1 MKTKELMALRY
12 DDDDT
17 GLFQSAL
24 HKIKPFANVEGNIP
38 LELIEKYIGMV
49 HRKYAI
55 QIDYITP
62 IYVPD
67 EKNLYSATI
76 RNTSTNVYYDV
87 VFETT
92 LYALYAKIAILFW
105 SLTNPKKEFPLA
117 DWEGQKIKR
126 ANYIKE
132 RRLKK

>member
-1 MKTKELMALRY
+1 MKTKELMAIRY
-12 DDDDT
+12 NDDT
-17 GLFQSAL
+17 ELFQSAL
-24 HKIKPFANVEGNIP
+24 HKIKPFTNVEGNIP

-55 QIDYITP
+55 QIDFITP
-62 IYVPD
+62 VYVPD

-76 RNTSTNVYYDV
+76 RNTSTDVYYDV

-105 SLTNPKKEFPLA
+105 ALTNPKKEFPLA